1 MKESYFPQEIE
12 KKWQNIW
19 EETNAFKTPDVS
31 DKPKYYALSM
41 FPYPSGKLHMGH
53 VRNYTITDVIARFK
67 KANGFNVLHPIG
79 WDSFGLPAENAAMKH
94 HVDPETWTD
103 ENIAYMKK
111 QLKMLGLSYD
121 WDREVATCKP
131 EYYKWTQWLF
141 LQLYKKGLVYKKEA
155 AVNWCNECGTVLAN
169 EQVIDGKCWRC
180 DSVVEKKYLSQWF
193 IKITDYADVLL
204 EDLDKLSG
212 WGDNV
217 KTMQANWIGKSK
229 GAIFKFPVIDAPN
242 GEKFEVPVYTT
253 RPDTVFGITYLVV
266 APEYKD
272 IEKLTTPENKD
283 KVEEY
288 RENARKMSEIER
300 LSTERV
306 KTGVPLGTHCKNPFN
321 GEVFPLW
328 TADYALVEYGTGAV
342 MAVPTHDTRDF
353 AFAKKYNMPMKVVIA
368 PENNTSLD
376 ASTMTEAY
384 TEEGVL
390 VNSGDFNGIKNT
402 KAKKAITQWAVDKGF
417 GEFKTQYR
425 LRDWLISR
433 QRYWGAPIPV
443 VYCDKCGIQPVSED
457 QLPVLLPKDVDFS
470 VVGKSPITTSKTF
483 KDTVCPVCGGHAVRE
498 TDTMDTFV
506 CSSWYY
512 LRYSD
517 ARNSEECFNKDKV
530 NHWLPVDQYVG
541 GIEHAILHLLYSRFF
556 TKALRDC
563 GLLDFDEPFK
573 NLLTQ
578 GMVLK
583 DGSKMSKSKG
593 NTVDPDEI
601 FENYGADT
609 ARLFILSDSPPARDF
624 DWSDAGVEGCY
635 KFLNRVWR
643 LISTNQDNIS
653 LDYPKFVAGSLKD
666 KSNDDLVRTV
676 HIAIKG
682 ITNDISNDFQF
693 NTVISKYRE
702 LTNAI
707 YDWQA
712 KKSDLTEED
721 KQVLS
726 FAVVSLIKLMS
737 PVAVHLTEEAWH
749 DLGGEKSIHEEPWC
763 EWDENLAKSSSITLV
778 VQVNGKVKD
787 KIEVDESLDQEEM
800 KQVALNSEK
809 VKALTDGKTIVK
821 TIVVPKKLV
830 NIVVK

>member
-19 EETNAFKTPDVS
+19 DKTNAFKTPDVS

-121 WDREVATCKP
+121 WDREVTTCKP

-242 GEKFEVPVYTT
+242 GEKIEVPVYTT

-390 VNSGDFNGIKNT
+390 VNSGEFNGIKNT

-443 VYCDKCGIQPVSED
+443 VYCDKCGIQPVPEN

-809 VKALTDGKTIVK
+809 VKALTEGKTIVK